1 MPLDF
6 TKFNNIA
13 LNPSKTPRK
22 QLFGAEEG
30 KLLPNDINALIR
42 PKKEPLD
49 DLDKVA
55 LAKPEKEKK
64 EYSNT
69 IEVYKRYQNNIK
81 LSKGLLSEILQGT
94 KEGEDIC
101 NLFLKAVRYISY
113 MTGDMLFY
121 DQIKNDIKAVYG
133 EALLEKM
140 PLEWEL
146 EEVEKRLSMITNAL
160 KRPLDPDVR
169 QRIQKAREAHE
180 NKKARLEKY
189 VDKELN
195 SLQKDMTA

>member
-6 TKFNNIA
+6 TKLNNIV
-13 LNPSKTPRK
+13 LNPSKTAQK
-22 QLFGAEEG
+22 QLFREEEG
-30 KLLPNDINALIR
+30 KFMPSDINALIR

-49 DLDKVA
+49 NLDKIA
-55 LAKPEKEKK
+55 LAKLEKEKND
-64 EYSNT
+64 YNNT
-69 IEVYKRYQNNIK
+69 IEIYKRYQNNIK
-81 LSKGLLSEILQGT
+81 LSKGLLSEILQGA

-101 NLFLKAVRYISY
+101 NLFLKAVRCISC

-121 DQIKNDIKAVYG
+121 DQIENDIKAVYG

-169 QRIQKAREAHE
+169 QRIQRAGEAHE
-180 NKKARLEKY
+180 NKKARLERL